1 MPAALLKGGRP
12 PALFE
17 AHVQRGRRIWQR
29 LQGATPVFAQVKV
42 ASDFCYHAERLAGPG
57 FFLVGDAG
65 CFVDPMFSGGLF
77 FAMVTGMHAADA
89 ITDIVQGANEA
100 VAQRQYENF
109 SKTGY
114 DTYFRLV
121 YDF

>member
-42 ASDFCYHAERLAGPG
+42 ASDFCYHSERLAGPG

-65 CFVDPMFSGGLF
+65 CFVDPMFSGGLY
-77 FAMVTGMHAADA
+77 FALVTGLKAAEVIA
-89 ITDIVQGANEA
+89 DICQGRDEREA
-100 VAQRQYENF
+100 
-109 SKTGY
+109 
-114 DTYFRLV
+114 RLW
-121 YDF
+121 Y